1 MLIYFALES
10 QTQKPSSSVILH
22 KIIFVNVLHFDLSC
36 WPMDESNMVFSPV
49 WIDDMHPVV
58 LLYASCGII
67 FKHDVPSLKLM
78 GDYKVI

>member
-10 QTQKPSSSVILH
+10 QTQKPLRSIILH
-22 KIIFVNVLHFDLSC
+22 KIIFVNELHFDLWMSQI
-36 WPMDESNMVFSPV
+36 WFFTSM
-49 WIDDMHPVV
+49 V

-67 FKHDVPSLKLM
+67 LKNDVPSLKLK

>member
-10 QTQKPSSSVILH
+10 QTQKPLRSIILH

-36 WPMDESNMVFSPV
+36 WPMMSQIWFFTSM
-49 WIDDMHPVV
+49 V

-67 FKHDVPSLKLM
+67 LKNDVPSLKLM